1 MTPRLVLVAAVAE
14 NGVIGN
20 GGEMPWRLSSDLK
33 RFRAITW
40 GHPIVMGRKT
50 FASIGKAL
58 PGRDTVVVSGD
69 PDFVAEGATVAPDPE
84 AALAVAAGLAAARG
98 VSEVMLVGGGAL
110 YAALIGRADALRIT
124 EVHARP
130 AGDVVFPPIDPARFR
145 ETAREGPVQGER
157 DSAAVSFVDYERI
170 GAGT

>member
-1 MTPRLVLVAAVAE
+1 MRPRLVLVAAVAE
-14 NGVIGN
+14 NGVIGD
-20 GGEMPWRLSSDLK
+20 GGAMPWRLSSDLK

-69 PDFVAEGATVAPDPE
+69 PRFKAEGATVAADPE

-98 VSEVMLVGGGAL
+98 VSEVMVVGGGAL
-110 YAALIGRADALRIT
+110 YAAMIDRADALRIT

-145 ETAREGPVQGER
+145 EIAREGPVQGER

-170 GAGT
+170 GEGA